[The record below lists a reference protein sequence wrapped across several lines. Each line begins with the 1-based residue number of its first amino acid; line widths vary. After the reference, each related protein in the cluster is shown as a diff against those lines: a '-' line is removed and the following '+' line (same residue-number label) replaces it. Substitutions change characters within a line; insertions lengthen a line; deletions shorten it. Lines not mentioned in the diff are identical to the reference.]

1 MQIVQDIQ
9 KLPGM
14 ENIKD
19 QVDGLVAQAIT
30 NKVREREGL
39 PPEPFINHM
48 LMVGSPGTGKT
59 MVTKK
64 IGELMHEL
72 GLTKNPQVKQLTR
85 AELTGKYVNEAADTT
100 NKLITQNRGK
110 TIFIDEAYSL
120 YTGPEDREGKQVV
133 DELMRLAEE
142 YGRDTSIILAG
153 YPRHMEEFFEVNPG
167 LKSRF
172 SNKIEL
178 KDLTP
183 QAKTQ
188 VMHYMVEDNN
198 RTYANGTV
206 KKRAGQYAAMLPSEG
221 EHGNARAV
229 RSFYDLMRGEHARR
243 IAGAHEG
250 VTAKELAEFTRK
262 DVEAAAARMGLP
274 PIVTVRKP
282 KKKAAANRAN
292 AQRRLRAVV
301 EKPPV
306 AVAG

>member
-1 MQIVQDIQ
+1 MEIVQEIQ
-9 KLPGM
+9 RLPGM
-14 ENIKD
+14 EGIKD
-19 QVDGLVAQAIT
+19 QVDGLVSQAIM

-39 PPEPFINHM
+39 PPEPFTNHM
-48 LMVGSPGTGKT
+48 LLVGSPGTGKT
-59 MVTKK
+59 MVTRK

-72 GLTKNPQVKQLTR
+72 GLTKSPQVVQLTR
-85 AELTGKYVNEAADTT
+85 ADLTGEFVNEAAATT
-100 NKLITQNRGK
+100 NRLISENRGK
-110 TIFIDEAYSL
+110 AIFIDEAYSL
-120 YTGPEDREGKQVV
+120 YTGQEDREGKQVV

-142 YGRDTSIILAG
+142 YRDDTSIIMAG
-153 YPRHMEEFFEVNPG
+153 YPKHMDKFFQTNPG

-172 SNKIEL
+172 STKLEL

-188 VMHYMVEDNN
+188 VMHYMVEENN
-198 RTYANGTV
+198 RTYANTAT
-206 KKRAGQYAAMLPSEG
+206 KKRAGQYAAALPSEG

-243 IAGAHEG
+243 IASDPAN
-250 VTAKELAEFTRK
+250 VTATDLAAFSRQ

-282 KKKAAANRAN
+282 RKSAAANRAG